1 MAMHPERKTIKVGVK
16 EGGGEPPGYKWNVEI
31 LDQAFEEAMG
41 FLNEDQY
48 SHMANQM
55 RELAS
60 QDDPTHSDTIDVR
73 SVEEFHEIRDKGGLL
88 RNLNVRVFYMIHKAA
103 RAIVVLGAI
112 KKENNGPTPTGD
124 RIRMRRR
131 RRLYLESRQSDS

>member
-1 MAMHPERKTIKVGVK
+1 MAMQPERKVIKVGVK

-41 FLNEDQY
+41 FLDEDQY
-48 SHMANQM
+48 AHLANQI
-55 RELAS
+55 RELAR
-60 QDDPTHSDTIDVR
+60 QDDPTHSDAIDIR
-73 SVEEFHEIRDKGGLL
+73 PVEGFHEIRDKGGVL
-88 RNLNVRVFYMIHKAA
+88 RKLNVRVFYAVHKPT
-103 RAIVVLGAI
+103 RAIVVLGTI

-131 RRLYLESRQSDS
+131 RRLYLEGRQPES